1 MKKIL
6 IVFIC
11 AIMLHVPTFAHE
23 NLSKGKEILEEIKKL
38 KEISVDINIQIKN
51 LEQKIHYIYARQE
64 GSVKNVTPLSSE
76 YGWHKKS
83 SWDKLKK
90 GMSEQQVISIL
101 GPPTKIDKET
111 YFDTR
116 KLYYQGEVKNSG
128 YVSGNVSINKHSDRM
143 SGSWPPVF
151 E

>member
-1 MKKIL
+1 
-6 IVFIC
+6 
-11 AIMLHVPTFAHE
+11 MLHVPTFAHE
-23 NLSKGKEILEEIKKL
+23 NLSKGQEILEEIKKL
-38 KEISVDINIQIKN
+38 KEISDDINVQIKN
-51 LEQKIHYIYARQE
+51 LEQKIHYIYAQQE

-83 SWDKLKK
+83 SWDKLKH

-101 GPPTKIDKET
+101 GPPTKIEKST
-111 YFDTR
+111 YVRT
-116 KLYYQGEVKNSG
+116 LHYQGEVKNSG
-128 YVSGNVSINKHSDRM
+128 YVSGFVQFDKHFNRM